1 MDEWR
6 RTPTPLYKIQEVGP
20 FPRPRLAATFSPSHQ
35 AFSTTPESVRF
46 SAYRDPRQR
55 QCRVERSRKRRCCV
69 VVGKLVFL
77 AEKRAT
83 TTVQFAS
90 ICRNWGGSRYGQAA
104 GRRGPMI
111 RREVFAPAKCVLFL
125 LNVHSFDDASR
136 WSKTSWWTL
145 SCEIITNNKFC
156 YEKCKLTP
164 LHGTKSALNQP
175 YGLHLPFHFT
185 RKAIPA
191 TLVQKSAR
199 FEVGVINISPF
210 HPASKNETRALHAE
224 ADLVQTQKKNQNKT
238 FQALKIHKFAE
249 LPRHALIIESSH
261 LQRVITFFAGFLPL
275 EIKVGEFKFSVY
287 DATRAYTGKK
297 AAHRNDLC
305 SWGFYLLF
313 LLPPHTL
320 YGVAC
325 CLVFALASPLW
336 FVLAHSPNV
345 FMVYAF
351 FFVPF
356 GVLLLLLLSFLVC
369 AQRVFIIFM

>member
-1 MDEWR
+1 MSTERRVLWGFSPSPHRRQVQTPRRYNFHFFSSRSGSTALYSAPPMTERFAAKPFSFFCAPNIVDLLKKKKKMDEWR
-6 RTPTPLYKIQEVGP
+6 QTPTPLYNIQEVGP
-20 FPRPRLAATFSPSHQ
+20 FPRPRLAATFSPSPQ
-35 AFSTTPESVRF
+35 EFSTTPESVRF
-46 SAYRDPRQR
+46 SAYRDPRQQ

-210 HPASKNETRALHAE
+210 HPASKNETRVLHAV
-224 ADLVQTQKKNQNKT
+224 ADLVQTQKTKT
-238 FQALKIHKFAE
+238 KLF
-249 LPRHALIIESSH
+249 RH
-261 LQRVITFFAGFLPL
+261 
-275 EIKVGEFKFSVY
+275 
-287 DATRAYTGKK
+287 
-297 AAHRNDLC
+297 
-305 SWGFYLLF
+305 
-313 LLPPHTL
+313 
-320 YGVAC
+320 
-325 CLVFALASPLW
+325 
-336 FVLAHSPNV
+336 
-345 FMVYAF
+345 
-351 FFVPF
+351 
-356 GVLLLLLLSFLVC
+356 
-369 AQRVFIIFM
+369 

>member
-20 FPRPRLAATFSPSHQ
+20 FPRPRLAASFSPSPQ
-35 AFSTTPESVRF
+35 EFSTTPESVRF
-46 SAYRDPRQR
+46 SAYRDPRQP

-90 ICRNWGGSRYGQAA
+90 ICRNWGGPRFGQAA

-156 YEKCKLTP
+156 YEKCKLTS
-164 LHGTKSALNQP
+164 LHGTKSALNQH
-175 YGLHLPFHFT
+175 GLHLPFHFT

-210 HPASKNETRALHAE
+210 HPASKNETRVLHAE
-224 ADLVQTQKKNQNKT
+224 ADLVQTQKNQNKT

-287 DATRAYTGKK
+287 DATRAYTGKRQPTEMIY
-297 AAHRNDLC
+297 ARGVFICFFYYHHTLCTGLRAVSFLRLRAH
-305 SWGFYLLF
+305 SGSF
-313 LLPPHTL
+313 LLTL
-320 YGVAC
+320 QMW
-325 CLVFALASPLW
+325 LW
-336 FVLAHSPNV
+336 FML
-345 FMVYAF
+345 F
-351 FFVPF
+351 FSCRS
-356 GVLLLLLLSFLVC
+356 GYYCCFLF
-369 AQRVFIIFM
+369 RS